1 MAMGRLAPQLRLLLR
16 ASFGPMALG
25 QRSAS
30 GPAPTR
36 GPRRLSV
43 EGNIAVGKSTFVKLL
58 LKTFPEWHISA
69 EPITTWQ
76 NVQAIGI
83 PTAGPPQSG
92 GNLLDMMYRQPSR
105 WSYTFQMFSFLS
117 RLRTQLVPSPE
128 SLLQGQKP
136 VHVFE
141 RSVYS
146 DRCRLQLLWLK
157 NSLPATSLVLGNSK
171 FGQAGTKTADVHV
184 VCLQADDSL
193 PGKSAHLF
201 PQSYSSQAPER
212 ERRKIHGPGTEARLQ
227 DGSNMWLN
235 NLESRRGEESWADA
249 AHPGDVL
256 AALLGNFL
264 VSPGLLYIFAKNL
277 FENRFLNDVEWAVY
291 QNWHS
296 FLLREFHSRILLD
309 GFIYLQ
315 ASPQICL
322 KRLRQRAR
330 AEEEGLELGY
340 LEQLHAQ
347 HEDWFSHKV
356 TE

>member
-1 MAMGRLAPQLRLLLR
+1 MRLDCTISKDPFRSESMLITLSCPHAR
-16 ASFGPMALG
+16 AGVFAELPGICSW
-25 QRSAS
+25 
-30 GPAPTR
+30 
-36 GPRRLSV
+36 
-43 EGNIAVGKSTFVKLL
+43 
-58 LKTFPEWHISA
+58 EWQVRERA
-69 EPITTWQ
+69 CE
-76 NVQAIGI
+76 
-83 PTAGPPQSG
+83 
-92 GNLLDMMYRQPSR
+92 
-105 WSYTFQMFSFLS
+105 
-117 RLRTQLVPSPE
+117 
-128 SLLQGQKP
+128 P
-136 VHVFE
+136 VH
-141 RSVYS
+141 R
-146 DRCRLQLLWLK
+146 RGTLK
-157 NSLPATSLVLGNSK
+157 SIC
-171 FGQAGTKTADVHV
+171 TA
-184 VCLQADDSL
+184 DSL

-356 TE
+356 TELHFETLKKAPVLVLDVNEDFSENAAKQEELVTKVNTTLPLITVDLQ